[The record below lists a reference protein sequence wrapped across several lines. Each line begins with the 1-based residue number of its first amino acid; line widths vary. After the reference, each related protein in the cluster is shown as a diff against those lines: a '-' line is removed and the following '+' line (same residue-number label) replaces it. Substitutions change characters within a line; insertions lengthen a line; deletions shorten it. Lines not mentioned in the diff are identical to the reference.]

1 MDAAAA
7 TEEKER
13 HFSHSHLSSSPPP
26 FSYFLSREE
35 ATATAFHVDDTAQ
48 FRITMP
54 QEDGRKGGEGGE
66 APHCIP
72 VREEIHPPEVKTD
85 TSESILCLGC
95 FLLMQR
101 SGKGVDRWRF
111 PALDALDGMW

>member
-1 MDAAAA
+1 MPLQPRKRKKGISLIL
-7 TEEKER
+7 T
-13 HFSHSHLSSSPPP
+13 FLLPLLP
-26 FSYFLSREE
+26 FSYFLSRVE

-54 QEDGRKGGEGGE
+54 QEDGRKGGGGGE

-72 VREEIHPPEVKTD
+72 VRKEIHRHEVKTD
-85 TSESILCLGC
+85 TFASILCLGC
-95 FLLMQR
+95 FLPMQR
-101 SGKGVDRWRF
+101 SGKGVDCWRF

>member
-1 MDAAAA
+1 MPLQPRKRKKGISLIL
-7 TEEKER
+7 T
-13 HFSHSHLSSSPPP
+13 FLLPLPP

-85 TSESILCLGC
+85 TSESILCLGR
-95 FLLMQR
+95 FLPMQR
-101 SGKGVDRWRF
+101 SGKGVDCWRF
-111 PALDALDGMW
+111 PALDAFDGMW